1 MTIGVLAISEGPLAA
16 QADAAN
22 VGRRPPPPKR
32 VIVATSDTVVQP
44 EPR

>member
-1 MTIGVLAISEGPLAA
+1 MSIGVLAIGEGPLAV

-22 VGRRPPPPKR
+22 IGRRPPPPKR
-32 VIVATSDTVVQP
+32 TIVATSDTVVQP